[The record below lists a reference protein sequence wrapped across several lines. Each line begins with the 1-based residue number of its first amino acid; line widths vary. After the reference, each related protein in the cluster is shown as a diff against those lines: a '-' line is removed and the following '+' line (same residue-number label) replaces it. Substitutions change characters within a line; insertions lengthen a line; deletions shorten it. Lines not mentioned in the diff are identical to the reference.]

1 MAKYGPSSVAI
12 TLDDS
17 GGTARN
23 LSQYITSIG
32 GIKINAGMVDSTG
45 FGDSWKE
52 SLSTGVRSMD
62 DISIEAW
69 YDDTSNTTDAVLGDV
84 ANGPADQQ
92 KTLVVTYGGS
102 KTTTVEGWIVDY
114 ERVLDRD
121 SLHLVRATFRPSGAA
136 TEA

>member
-1 MAKYGPSSVAI
+1 LAKYGPSSVAI
-12 TLDDS
+12 TVDDS

-23 LSQYITSIG
+23 LSQYITSFG

>member
-1 MAKYGPSSVAI
+1 LAKYGPSSVAI

>member
-1 MAKYGPSSVAI
+1 VAKYGPSSVAI

-23 LSQYITSIG
+23 LSQYITSFG

-121 SLHLVRATFRPSGAA
+121 SLHVVRATFRPSGAA

>member
-23 LSQYITSIG
+23 LSQYIISIG

-45 FGDSWKE
+45 FGDSWAE
-52 SLSTGVRSMD
+52 SLSTGLRSMD
-62 DISIEAW
+62 DITIEAW

-92 KTLVVTYGGS
+92 KTLVVTYGAS
-102 KTTTVEGWIVDY
+102 KTPTVEGWITDY
-114 ERVLDRD
+114 ERVLDKD
-121 SLHLVRATFRPSGAA
+121 SLHIVRATFRPSGAA

>member
-23 LSQYITSIG
+23 LSQYIISIG

-45 FGDSWKE
+45 FGDSWAE
-52 SLSTGVRSMD
+52 SLSTGLRSMD
-62 DISIEAW
+62 DITIEAW

-92 KTLVVTYGGS
+92 KTLVVTYGAS
-102 KTTTVEGWIVDY
+102 KTTTVEGWITDY
-114 ERVLDRD
+114 ERVLDKD
-121 SLHLVRATFRPSGAA
+121 SLHIVRATFRPSGAA

>member
-1 MAKYGPSSVAI
+1 MAKYGPSSVAV
-12 TLDDS
+12 TLDES

-23 LSQYITSIG
+23 LSQYITSLG
-32 GIKINAGMVDSTG
+32 GIIINAGMVDSTG

-121 SLHLVRATFRPSGAA
+121 SLHVVRATFRPSGAA

>member
-1 MAKYGPSSVAI
+1 MAKYGPSSVAV

-23 LSQYITSIG
+23 LSQYITSLG

-69 YDDTSNTTDAVLGDV
+69 YDDTSNTTDAVRGDV

-121 SLHLVRATFRPSGAA
+121 SLHVVRATFRPSGAA

>member
-1 MAKYGPSSVAI
+1 MAKYGPSSVSI
-12 TLDDS
+12 VLDDS

-23 LSQYITSIG
+23 LSQYIISIG
-32 GIKINAGMVDSTG
+32 GIKVNAGMVDSTG
-45 FGDSWKE
+45 CGDSWAE
-52 SLSTGVRSMD
+52 SLSTGIRNMD
-62 DISIEAW
+62 DITIEAW

-92 KTLVVTYGGS
+92 KTLVVTYGAS

-114 ERVLDRD
+114 ERVLDKD
-121 SLHLVRATFRPSGAA
+121 SLHIVRATFRPSGAA

>member
-23 LSQYITSIG
+23 LSQYITSFG

-121 SLHLVRATFRPSGAA
+121 SLHVVRATFRPSGAA

>member
-23 LSQYITSIG
+23 LSQYIISFG

-121 SLHLVRATFRPSGAA
+121 SLHVVRATFRPSGAA

>member
-23 LSQYITSIG
+23 LSQYITSLG

-121 SLHLVRATFRPSGAA
+121 SLHVVRATFRPSGAA